1 MKKILVLTLV
11 LISSFLVAHA
21 QDTLYTKS
29 GDILLT
35 KILEITPDYVKY
47 KKQEFLDGPTYTTE
61 KSALFMIRYQNGTKD
76 VFLKEDKNVNDD
88 YAQKKAVVKKDSKL
102 RIEETLDNPINIEG
116 NRYSI
121 GYFSLN
127 PKKVDQV
134 LLSKNNTKVSLMIK
148 TAQETK
154 RTSKLLSF
162 APIPLGVG
170 AYVSLIA
177 GSIAAS
183 TTYNQNIPSNY
194 LSLAG
199 ILAAAAVGT
208 GVAAVVLNV
217 RSKKQRR
224 DAVSLYNRVYYG
236 Y

>member
-76 VFLKEDKNVNDD
+76 VFLKEEKNLNDD
-88 YAQKKAVVKKDSKL
+88 YANKKIVVKKDNKL
-102 RIEETLDNPINIEG
+102 RIEETLDNPIDVEG

-121 GYFSLN
+121 GYFNLN
-127 PKKVDQV
+127 FKKIDQL

-154 RTSKLLSF
+154 RASKLLSF

-170 AYVSLIA
+170 AYVTLIA
-177 GSIAAS
+177 GSIAG
-183 TTYNQNIPSNY
+183 TTNYNQSIPDNY
-194 LSLAG
+194 LSF
-199 ILAAAAVGT
+199 AAALGAAAFGT
-208 GVAAVVLNV
+208 GVAAIILNAK
-217 RSKKQRR
+217 SKRQRR
-224 DAVSLYNRVYYG
+224 EAVYLYNKVFYG